1 MDKDG
6 SGEREEAETRAL
18 EWEEGDS
25 DTRRSRRTQA
35 AERPYQP
42 DYTQPGRQPSS
53 EREHAFNSLAW
64 MLEGATGL
72 MEELRHS
79 DLGLSE
85 EFWVHALAA
94 RREGLLAL
102 RAVLDE
108 LIEKSTQQTRQDAER
123 QQRRER
129 RGGIDIDF

>member
-1 MDKDG
+1 MESNG
-6 SGEREEAETRAL
+6 SGKKEEAESGTYAEDPL
-18 EWEEGDS
+18 DS
-25 DTRRSRRTQA
+25 ERLRNKRQRA
-35 AERPYQP
+35 AERS
-42 DYTQPGRQPSS
+42 YTPEYEQPGRRPASA
-53 EREHAFNSLAW
+53 REDAFNSLAW

-72 MEELRHS
+72 VDELRNS

-85 EFWVHALAA
+85 EFWLHAMAS

-108 LIEKSTQQTRQDAER
+108 LIEKSTEQTRKETER
-123 QQRRER
+123 QKQRER